1 MKTNKRSAVQVAL
14 SLTIAGLATSL
25 CLGGEK
31 APERKAKQ
39 PAETKPAA
47 VVKKKPTA
55 RRTEPKRGQITGSL
69 IEYKVEPGKKM
80 PETGLTVTV
89 IDPNSPVN
97 RGYAS
102 PIEALK
108 QVPSVYSGR

>member
-1 MKTNKRSAVQVAL
+1 MKTYQHRVAQGALGLAVTL
-14 SLTIAGLATSL
+14 LATSL

-31 APERKAKQ
+31 ASGKALDQ
-39 PAETKPAA
+39 PSKTKPTT
-47 VVKKKPTA
+47 VEKKKTSA
-55 RRTEPKRGQITGSL
+55 RRTEPKRAQITGSL
-69 IEYKVEPGKKM
+69 IEYKVEPGKKI